1 MKKLL
6 LVLSLFLLIYAC
18 GKDSDA
24 GPPPSS
30 DLSNNSTSTT
40 VGKFDLGVSASE
52 GPSQDSI
59 NKYGPLRLKEELG
72 LNKRYRVLKTT
83 FKSLD
88 GFQKYYPGTK
98 ITLERI
104 LRYHFYTAIHINQ
117 KENKLISMD
126 LTEFPLKNNTSEE
139 KITKETVKLIGDM
152 FFGLNEL
159 KVISIQ
165 Y

>member
-1 MKKLL
+1 VKNLL
-6 LVLSLFLLIYAC
+6 LFLSLFLLICAS

-30 DLSNNSTSTT
+30 DSSNNSTSTT
-40 VGKFDLGVSASE
+40 VEKFDLALSAQ
-52 GPSQDSI
+52 GHSQDSI
-59 NKYGPLRLKEELG
+59 NKYEPLRLKEELG
-72 LNKRYRVLKTT
+72 FNRRYRVLKTT

-126 LTEFPLKNNTSEE
+126 LTEFSFKNNTSEE

-152 FFGLNEL
+152 FFGSNEL

>member
-6 LVLSLFLLIYAC
+6 LVLSLFLLICAC
-18 GKDSDA
+18 RKDSDA

-30 DLSNNSTSTT
+30 NSTDNSTPTT
-40 VGKFDLGVSASE
+40 VEKFDLAVSAQ
-52 GPSQDSI
+52 GHHQDSI
-59 NKYGPLRLKEELG
+59 NKYEPLRLKEELG

-126 LTEFPLKNNTSEE
+126 LTEFPLKNSTSEE

-152 FFGLNEL
+152 FFGSNEL

>member
-1 MKKLL
+1 MYL
-6 LVLSLFLLIYAC
+6 LSLILFICSC

-30 DLSNNSTSTT
+30 DSSNNSTTTT
-40 VGKFDLGVSASE
+40 VEKFDLAVSAQ

-59 NKYGPLRLKEELG
+59 NKYEPLRLKEELG

-126 LTEFPLKNNTSEE
+126 LTEFPLKSSASEE

-152 FFGLNEL
+152 FFGSNEL

>member
-1 MKKLL
+1 M
-6 LVLSLFLLIYAC
+6 
-18 GKDSDA
+18 
-24 GPPPSS
+24 
-30 DLSNNSTSTT
+30 
-40 VGKFDLGVSASE
+40 
-52 GPSQDSI
+52 
-59 NKYGPLRLKEELG
+59 
-72 LNKRYRVLKTT
+72 NKRYRVLKTT

-152 FFGLNEL
+152 FFGSNEL
-159 KVISIQ
+159 KVIPIQ